1 MVLKQDKVFSTT
13 SVSIYGVT
21 ILFYTIV
28 YMVLMM
34 LPIYTHNQKANY
46 ITIGWIMGITM
57 LTSMVCRPLAGRLID
72 RYGTSR
78 IFFISIIVFA
88 FSLCGYFLNST
99 IVYWLVRLIQ
109 GAVAACFSTAMEII
123 TINLL
128 SDRLRGQGL
137 SLYSLATVIPT
148 VFAPILSLYLI
159 QHTSAQFI
167 FLLLFIFG
175 ICNIVISWLLFKKV
189 VGLDIRTSD
198 LKSQSMK
205 DFFANSQ
212 LLIPTIIMALASV
225 GNGAVFTF
233 LPLYLSSIS
242 SPFVETYFLLQMLTL
257 VCTRFFGSKFLKLN
271 TVLPIRLVF
280 LLLMSVCFGFVII
293 AFFPTPVGL
302 SIAAIANGIA
312 FALLYPTLLT
322 ITSFRISSAYKGYFL
337 GIFIGGAD
345 FGFAMGAILIGFIA
359 QIFSLHTAFIFC
371 AILTFVTLPLCSNSS
386 LSKSDGQN

>member
-1 MVLKQDKVFSTT
+1 
-13 SVSIYGVT
+13 
-21 ILFYTIV
+21 
-28 YMVLMM
+28 MVLMM

-57 LTSMVCRPLAGRLID
+57 LTSMVCRPIAGRLID

-78 IFFISIIVFA
+78 IFFISIVLFA
-88 FSLCGYFLNST
+88 FSLCGYFLNS
-99 IVYWLVRLIQ
+99 IIIYWLVRLVQ

-148 VFAPILSLYLI
+148 VFAPVLSLYLI

-175 ICNIVISWLLFKKV
+175 ICNVAISWLLFKKV
-189 VGLDIRTSD
+189 VKLDIKSSN

-205 DFFANSQ
+205 DFLTNPQ
-212 LLIPTIIMALASV
+212 LLIPTVIMTLTSV

-242 SPFVETYFLLQMLTL
+242 SPFIETYFLLQMLTL
-257 VCTRFFGSKFLKLN
+257 VCTRFFGSKFLKLS
-271 TVLPIRLVF
+271 TIVPVRLVF
-280 LLLMSVCFGFVII
+280 FLLVSVCCGFVII
-293 AFFPTPVGL
+293 AFFPTQAGL
-302 SIAAIANGIA
+302 SIAAITNGIA

-322 ITSFRISSAYKGYFL
+322 ITSFRINSAYKGYFL

-345 FGFAMGAILIGFIA
+345 FGFAMGAILIGVIA
-359 QIFSLHTAFIFC
+359 QMVSLHIAFVFC
-371 AILTFVTLPLCSNSS
+371 AVLAFVTLPLCLNSS
-386 LSKSDGQN
+386 LSKSDVQN

>member
-1 MVLKQDKVFSTT
+1 MSLKQDKVFSAT

-21 ILFYTIV
+21 ILFYTII
-28 YMVLMM
+28 YMVLMV

-57 LTSMVCRPLAGRLID
+57 LTSMVCRPIAGRLVD

-78 IFFISIIVFA
+78 IFFISIVLFA
-88 FSLCGYFLNST
+88 FSLCGYFFNST
-99 IVYWLVRLIQ
+99 IMYWLVRLIQ

-148 VFAPILSLYLI
+148 VFAPVLSLYLI
-159 QHTSAQFI
+159 QHTSVQFI

-175 ICNIVISWLLFKKV
+175 ICNVAISWLLFKKV
-189 VGLDIRTSD
+189 VELDIKSSN
-198 LKSQSMK
+198 LKSQSIK
-205 DFFANSQ
+205 DFLTNQ
-212 LLIPTIIMALASV
+212 RLLIPTIIMAIASV
-225 GNGAVFTF
+225 ANGAVFTF

-257 VCTRFFGSKFLKLN
+257 VCARFFGSKFLKLN
-271 TVLPIRLVF
+271 TVVPISLVF
-280 LLLMSVCFGFVII
+280 LLLMSVCCGFVII
-293 AFFPTPVGL
+293 AFFPTPAGL

-312 FALLYPTLLT
+312 FALLYPALLT
-322 ITSFRISSAYKGYFL
+322 ITSFRINSAYKGYFL

-359 QIFSLHTAFIFC
+359 QMVSLHIAFTFC
-371 AILTFVTLPLCSNSS
+371 AILTFVTLPLCLNSS
-386 LSKSDGQN
+386 LSKSDTQD

>member
-1 MVLKQDKVFSTT
+1 MSLKQDKVFSTT
-13 SVSIYGVT
+13 SVSIYGIT

-28 YMVLMM
+28 YMVLMV

-57 LTSMVCRPLAGRLID
+57 LTSMVCRPIAGRLID

-78 IFFISIIVFA
+78 VFFISIILFA
-88 FSLCGYFLNST
+88 FSLCGYFFNST
-99 IVYWLVRLIQ
+99 IIYWLIRLIQ

-148 VFAPILSLYLI
+148 VFAPVLSLYLI

-175 ICNIVISWLLFKKV
+175 ICNVVISWLLFKKIV
-189 VGLDIRTSD
+189 ALDIKSSD

-205 DFFANSQ
+205 DFITNPQ
-212 LLIPTIIMALASV
+212 LLIPTLIMAFASV

-280 LLLMSVCFGFVII
+280 LLLMSVCCGFVII
-293 AFFPTPVGL
+293 AFFPTPAGL

-322 ITSFRISSAYKGYFL
+322 ITSFRINSAYKGYFL

-359 QIFSLHTAFIFC
+359 QMVSLHMAFTFC
-371 AILTFVTLPLCSNSS
+371 AILTFVTLPLCLNSS
-386 LSKSDGQN
+386 LSKSDAQD